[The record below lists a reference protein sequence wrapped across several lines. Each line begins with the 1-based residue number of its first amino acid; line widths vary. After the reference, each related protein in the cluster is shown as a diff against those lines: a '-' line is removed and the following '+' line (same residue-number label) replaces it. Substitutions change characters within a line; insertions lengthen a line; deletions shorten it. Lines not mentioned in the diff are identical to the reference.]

1 MCKNH
6 FMICSMV
13 NILKYKSMSQDNDFL
28 EEIDT
33 LGEYLGKVIRY
44 GALGGFG
51 LFFLWLV
58 YNGYLS

>member
-1 MCKNH
+1 
-6 FMICSMV
+6 
-13 NILKYKSMSQDNDFL
+13 MSQDNDFL